1 MDFKLS
7 NIGKVNRRVELRHTS
22 SGYFDLS
29 ETSTGD
35 LEILNDG
42 QHLNVC
48 LVGVQ
53 GPEFICVGATNSIE
67 FTNSNDFN
75 GTMYVNGVGYPIES
89 GLPLTEQID
98 GYTNLSNMFSVETD
112 PHLYFLNRTDSVLKI
127 AFVPNEGETLNW
139 TVHSEDE
146 NQSAETT
153 SEQVTFCLA
162 PSKRS
167 WVITP
172 AEMLVGETYQI
183 EVNFENY
190 PDQTTRADAEMALD
204 STVATIES
212 VDYYYGQ
219 IIYNVTPVKSG
230 VFDFRIYVKNGYPTN
245 YYVEIT
251 VP

>member
-22 SGYFDLS
+22 GGYFDLS

-48 LVGVQ
+48 LVGLQ
-53 GPEFICVGATNSIE
+53 GPEFQCVGATNSIE

-112 PHLYFLNRTDSVLKI
+112 PHLYFLNRTDSVLRI
-127 AFVPNEGETLNW
+127 AFVPSEGETLNW

-162 PSKRS
+162 PSKLYWIS
-167 WVITP
+167 TP
-172 AEMLVGETYQI
+172 GEMVVGKTYQI
-183 EVNFENY
+183 EVNFDQ
-190 PDQTTRADAEMALD
+190 PPGQTTSDDASLALD
-204 STVATIES
+204 PTVGTIES
-212 VDYYYGQ
+212 VDYFSNW
-219 IIYNVTPVKSG
+219 IIFNVTPVKSG
-230 VFDFRIYVKNGYPTN
+230 LFDFRIHVKNGYPTN
-245 YYVEIT
+245 YYDEIT